1 MIITASRNRTRL
13 IEYSY
18 LAKRLPDGSLFC
30 LILFEQIFWQKNK
43 WCNIMKKKVSLVVP
57 VFNEEDNLH
66 EFHKHATV
74 VMQQEAYDY
83 NIIFVDDGSRDSSA
97 LILAELA
104 EQDEHV
110 EAYLLSRN
118 YGHQMA
124 LTCGLDHAD
133 GDAVITMDGDLQHPP
148 ELIPELLRLWEA
160 GNEIVQTKRM
170 ATEDAGFFKNMT
182 SAAYYK
188 IINTLSKVEITPG
201 GSDFRL
207 MDRIAVDAFKLYRER
222 ARFIRG
228 LVNTLG
234 FHVAVVEFVAPPRF
248 AGHSKFNLHKMLH
261 FALDGITAFS
271 NLPLRWAFYI
281 GIVFGMCSILL
292 LGHVF
297 YVKFVTNDAV
307 PGWATTTVSVL
318 FLGGIQLVGIGILGE
333 YIGRIF
339 EEIKHRPLYLVA
351 RHLQNCNKINE
362 NKAK

>member
-1 MIITASRNRTRL
+1 
-13 IEYSY
+13 
-18 LAKRLPDGSLFC
+18 
-30 LILFEQIFWQKNK
+30 
-43 WCNIMKKKVSLVVP
+43 MKKISIVVP
-57 VFNEEDNLH
+57 VFNEEKNLH
-66 EFHKHATV
+66 EFHKRITA
-74 VMQQEAYDY
+74 VMEQEPYDY

-97 LILAELA
+97 VILNELSKA
-104 EQDEHV
+104 DEHV

-124 LTCGLDHAD
+124 LTCGLDNAD

-148 ELIPELLRLWEA
+148 ELLPEMLRLWE
-160 GNEIVQTKRM
+160 
-170 ATEDAGFFKNMT
+170 TEDAGFFKNIT
-182 SAAYYK
+182 SSVYYK
-188 IINTLSKVEITPG
+188 VINALSEVEITPG

-234 FHVAVVEFVAPPRF
+234 FRVTVLEFVAPPRF

-281 GIVFGMCSILL
+281 GIVFGLCSIML

-297 YVKFVTNDAV
+297 YVKYLTNDAV
-307 PGWATTTVSVL
+307 PGWATMTVSVL

-339 EEIKHRPLYLVA
+339 EEIKHRPLYLIA
-351 RHLQNCNKINE
+351 RHIKCK
-362 NKAK
+362 K

>member
-1 MIITASRNRTRL
+1 M
-13 IEYSY
+13 
-18 LAKRLPDGSLFC
+18 
-30 LILFEQIFWQKNK
+30 
-43 WCNIMKKKVSLVVP
+43 KKVSIVVP

-66 EFHKHATV
+66 EFYKQATT
-74 VMQQEAYDY
+74 VMQKEKYDY
-83 NIIFVDDGSRDSSA
+83 NLIFVDDGSRDSSA
-97 LILAELA
+97 LILSELSK
-104 EQDEHV
+104 QDAHV

-148 ELIPELLRLWEA
+148 ELIPQLLRLWEQ
-160 GNEIVQTKRM
+160 GNEIVLTKRM
-170 ATEDAGFFKNMT
+170 ATEDAGFFKNIT
-182 SAAYYK
+182 SSLYYK
-188 IINTLSKVEITPG
+188 LINTLSNVEITPG

-207 MDRIAVDAFKLYRER
+207 MDRIAVDAFKQYRER

-234 FHVAVVEFVAPPRF
+234 FKVAVLEFVAPPRF
-248 AGHSKFNLHKMLH
+248 AGHSKFNLKKMLH

-271 NLPLRWAFYI
+271 NIPLRWSLYV
-281 GIVFGMCSILL
+281 GLLCGLCSILL

-297 YVKFVTNDAV
+297 FVKFVTNDAV
-307 PGWATTTVSVL
+307 PGWATTTVCVL

-351 RHLQNCNKINE
+351 RHIQNCNVL
-362 NKAK
+362 NKK

>member
-1 MIITASRNRTRL
+1 
-13 IEYSY
+13 
-18 LAKRLPDGSLFC
+18 
-30 LILFEQIFWQKNK
+30 
-43 WCNIMKKKVSLVVP
+43 MKKISIVVP
-57 VFNEEDNLH
+57 VFNEEKNLH
-66 EFHKHATV
+66 EFHKRITAV
-74 VMQQEAYDY
+74 VEQEPYDY

-97 LILAELA
+97 VILNELSKA
-104 EQDEHV
+104 DEHV

-124 LTCGLDHAD
+124 LTCGLDNAD

-148 ELIPELLRLWEA
+148 ELLPEMLRLWEN
-160 GNEIVQTKRM
+160 GHEIVQTKRM
-170 ATEDAGFFKNMT
+170 ATEDAGFFKNIT
-182 SAAYYK
+182 SSVYYK
-188 IINTLSKVEITPG
+188 VINALSEVEITPG

-234 FHVAVVEFVAPPRF
+234 FRVTVLEFVAPPRF

-281 GIVFGMCSILL
+281 GIVFGLCSIML

-297 YVKFVTNDAV
+297 YVKYLTDDAV
-307 PGWATTTVSVL
+307 PGWATMTVSVL
-318 FLGGIQLVGIGILGE
+318 FLGGIQLVVIGILGE

-339 EEIKHRPLYLVA
+339 EEIKHRPLYLIA
-351 RHLQNCNKINE
+351 RHIKCK
-362 NKAK
+362 K

>member
-1 MIITASRNRTRL
+1 
-13 IEYSY
+13 
-18 LAKRLPDGSLFC
+18 
-30 LILFEQIFWQKNK
+30 
-43 WCNIMKKKVSLVVP
+43 MKKISIVVP
-57 VFNEEDNLH
+57 VFNEEENLH
-66 EFHKHATV
+66 EFHKRITA
-74 VMQQEAYDY
+74 VMEQEPYDY

-97 LILAELA
+97 VILTELSKA
-104 EQDEHV
+104 DEHV

-124 LTCGLDHAD
+124 LTCGLDNAD

-148 ELIPELLRLWEA
+148 ELLPEMLRLWEN
-160 GNEIVQTKRM
+160 GHEIVQTKRM
-170 ATEDAGFFKNMT
+170 ATEDAGFFKNIT
-182 SAAYYK
+182 SSVYYK
-188 IINTLSKVEITPG
+188 VINALSEVEITPG

-234 FHVAVVEFVAPPRF
+234 FRVTVLEFVAPPRF

-281 GIVFGMCSILL
+281 GIVFGLCSIML

-297 YVKFVTNDAV
+297 YVKYLTDDAV
-307 PGWATTTVSVL
+307 PGWATMTVSVL

-339 EEIKHRPLYLVA
+339 EEIKHRPLYLIA
-351 RHLQNCNKINE
+351 RHIKCK
-362 NKAK
+362 K

>member
-1 MIITASRNRTRL
+1 
-13 IEYSY
+13 
-18 LAKRLPDGSLFC
+18 
-30 LILFEQIFWQKNK
+30 
-43 WCNIMKKKVSLVVP
+43 MKKISIVVP

-66 EFHKHATV
+66 EFHKRISA
-74 VMQQEAYDY
+74 VMQGLPYDY
-83 NIIFVDDGSRDSSA
+83 SLVFVDDGSKDSSA
-97 LILAELA
+97 VILNQLSE
-104 EQDEHV
+104 EDKHV

-124 LTCGLDHAD
+124 LTCGLDNAD

-148 ELIPELLRLWEA
+148 ELLPEMLKLWEE
-160 GNEIVQTKRM
+160 GNDIVQTKRM
-170 ATEDAGFFKNMT
+170 ATEDAGFFKNIT
-182 SAAYYK
+182 SSVYYK
-188 IINTLSKVEITPG
+188 LINAMSKVEITPG

-207 MDRIAVDAFKLYRER
+207 MDRKAVDAFKLYRER

-234 FHVAVVEFVAPPRF
+234 FRVTVLEFVAPPRF

-281 GIVFGMCSILL
+281 GLIFGLFSLAL

-297 YVKFVTNDAV
+297 YVKYITNDAV

-351 RHLQNCNKINE
+351 RHIKSCDQILK
-362 NKAK
+362 

>member
-1 MIITASRNRTRL
+1 
-13 IEYSY
+13 
-18 LAKRLPDGSLFC
+18 
-30 LILFEQIFWQKNK
+30 
-43 WCNIMKKKVSLVVP
+43 MKKISIVVP
-57 VFNEEDNLH
+57 VFNEEENLH
-66 EFHKHATV
+66 EFHKRITA
-74 VMQQEAYDY
+74 VMEQEPYDY

-97 LILAELA
+97 VILNDLSKA
-104 EQDEHV
+104 DEHV

-124 LTCGLDHAD
+124 LTCGLDNAD

-148 ELIPELLRLWEA
+148 ELLPEMLRLWEN
-160 GNEIVQTKRM
+160 GHEIVQTKRM
-170 ATEDAGFFKNMT
+170 ATEDAGFFKNIT
-182 SAAYYK
+182 SSVYYK
-188 IINTLSKVEITPG
+188 VINALSEVEITPG

-234 FHVAVVEFVAPPRF
+234 FRVTVLEFVAPPRF

-281 GIVFGMCSILL
+281 GIVFGLCSIML

-297 YVKFVTNDAV
+297 YVKYLTDDAV
-307 PGWATTTVSVL
+307 PGWATMTVSVL

-339 EEIKHRPLYLVA
+339 EEIKHRPLYLIA
-351 RHLQNCNKINE
+351 RHIKCK
-362 NKAK
+362 K

>member
-1 MIITASRNRTRL
+1 
-13 IEYSY
+13 
-18 LAKRLPDGSLFC
+18 
-30 LILFEQIFWQKNK
+30 
-43 WCNIMKKKVSLVVP
+43 MKKISIVVP
-57 VFNEEDNLH
+57 VFNEEKNLH
-66 EFHKHATV
+66 EFHKRITA
-74 VMQQEAYDY
+74 VMEQEPYDY

-97 LILAELA
+97 VILNELSKA
-104 EQDEHV
+104 DEHV

-124 LTCGLDHAD
+124 LTCGLDNAD

-148 ELIPELLRLWEA
+148 ELLPEMLRLWEN
-160 GNEIVQTKRM
+160 GHEIVQTKRM
-170 ATEDAGFFKNMT
+170 ATEDAGFFKNIT
-182 SAAYYK
+182 SSVYYK
-188 IINTLSKVEITPG
+188 VINALSEVEITPG

-234 FHVAVVEFVAPPRF
+234 FRVTVLEFVAPPRF

-281 GIVFGMCSILL
+281 GIVFGLCSIML

-297 YVKFVTNDAV
+297 YVKYLTNDAV
-307 PGWATTTVSVL
+307 PGWATMTVSVL

-339 EEIKHRPLYLVA
+339 EEIKHRPLYLIA
-351 RHLQNCNKINE
+351 RHIKCK
-362 NKAK
+362 K